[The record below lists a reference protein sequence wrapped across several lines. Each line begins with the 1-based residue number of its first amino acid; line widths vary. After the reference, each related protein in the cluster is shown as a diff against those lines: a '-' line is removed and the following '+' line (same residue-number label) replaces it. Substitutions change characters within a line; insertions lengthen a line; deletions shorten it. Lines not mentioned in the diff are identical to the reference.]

1 MSRGRLWVTFWI
13 LACFVALTACKPQR
27 SEPSQL
33 VASSATPRASAAPK
47 LEPLKI
53 AYSDWPGWVA
63 WDIAVEKGYFKAAG
77 VDVSLVWLE
86 YVPTMEAFSE
96 AKVDAV
102 CMTNGDALVSGSS
115 GAKSIGIVIND
126 YSNGN
131 DMIVAQPGIK
141 KLADLKGKK
150 VAVEVGFVDHLLL
163 MEGLKS
169 VGLTEGDVDIVNT
182 KTQDTPSVLKA
193 GSVSAIAAWQP
204 NSGHALD
211 QVPGSKPLFTSA
223 NVPGLIYDVLFV
235 SPKSLQARR
244 ADWKKV
250 VSVWFQVVAFV
261 QDPAHRAEAARIMS
275 RKAQMSPE
283 RYEKLMDGTQF
294 LDLAENQKRF
304 EKRPGYQTVYGSSEV
319 VDQFNVA
326 NRVYREPVKPD
337 PYFDPSLVAEVASSQ

>member
-1 MSRGRLWVTFWI
+1 MNRRGL
-13 LACFVALTACKPQR
+13 LGSVALLLLLAGFPACKERKNDLQAPATTAA
-27 SEPSQL
+27 
-33 VASSATPRASAAPK
+33 ASASAAPK
-47 LEPLKI
+47 LLPLKI

-96 AKVDAV
+96 GKVDAV

-115 GAKSIGIVIND
+115 GAKSVGIVIND

-141 KLADLKGKK
+141 QLAQLKGKK
-150 VAVEVGFVDHLLL
+150 VGVEVGFVDHLLL

-169 VGLTEGDVDIVNT
+169 VGLTESDIDIVNT

-211 QVPGSKPLFTSA
+211 QVPGATPLFTSA

-235 SPKSLQARR
+235 NPKSLQARR

-250 VSVWFQVVAFV
+250 VGVWFQVVAFV
-261 QDPAHRAEAARIMS
+261 KDPAHRAEAARIMS
-275 RKAQMSPE
+275 QKAQMTPE
-283 RYEKLMDGTQF
+283 RYEKLMNGTQF

-304 EKRPGYQTVYGSSEV
+304 EKRPGYETVYGSSEL

-326 NRVYREPVKPD
+326 NRVYREAVKPD
-337 PYFDPSLVAEVASSQ
+337 PYFDPSLVSEVASGK

>member
-1 MSRGRLWVTFWI
+1 MRRRSLLTLTLVGA
-13 LACFVALTACKPQR
+13 LALLTHCKGQKT
-27 SEPSQL
+27 EPKAQ
-33 VASSATPRASAAPK
+33 ASATAPSPSARAKA
-47 LEPLKI
+47 EPLKI

-96 AKVDAV
+96 GKVDAV
-102 CMTNGDALVSGSS
+102 CMTNGDALVSGSN
-115 GAKSIGIVIND
+115 GAKSVGIVIND

-150 VAVEVGFVDHLLL
+150 IAVEVGFVDHLLL
-163 MEGLKS
+163 MEALKS
-169 VGLTEGDVDIVNT
+169 VDLAESDVDIVNT
-182 KTQDTPSVLKA
+182 KTQDTPSALKS

-211 QVPGSKPLFTSA
+211 QVPGAGALFTSA

-235 SPKSLQARR
+235 SPKSLAARR

-250 VSVWFQVVAFV
+250 VGVWFQVVAFV
-261 QDPAHRAEAARIMS
+261 QNPAHRAEAAQIMS
-275 RKAQMSPE
+275 KKAQMTPE
-283 RYEKLMDGTQF
+283 RYEKLINGTQF
-294 LDLAENQKRF
+294 LDLAENRKRF
-304 EKRPGYQTVYGSSEV
+304 EKRPGLETVYGSSEI

-326 NRVYREPVKPD
+326 NRVYREAVKPD
-337 PYFDPSLVAEVASSQ
+337 PYFDPSLVTEVASEK

>member
-1 MSRGRLWVTFWI
+1 VRARWLLLG
-13 LACFVALTACKPQR
+13 ALCLLGPACKDHR
-27 SEPSQL
+27 SDAKAQTPSAL
-33 VASSATPRASAAPK
+33 PSAGPAPK
-47 LEPLKI
+47 LGPLRI

-63 WDIAVEKGYFKAAG
+63 WDIAAEKGFFKAAG

-86 YVPTMEAFSE
+86 YVPSMEAYSE
-96 AKVDAV
+96 SRVDAV

-141 KLADLKGKK
+141 QLAELKGKK
-150 VAVEVGFVDHLLL
+150 VGVEVGFVDHLLL

-169 VGLTEGDVDIVNT
+169 VGLVESDVDIVNT
-182 KTQDTPSVLKA
+182 KTQDTAGLLKA
-193 GSVSAIAAWQP
+193 GTVSAIAAWQP

-211 QVPGSKPLFTSA
+211 QVPGATPLFTSA

-235 SPKSLQARR
+235 SPSSLQTRR

-250 VSVWFQVVAFV
+250 VTVWFQVVAFV
-261 QDPAHRAEAARIMS
+261 NDPAHRAEAARIMS
-275 RKAQMSPE
+275 QKAQMTPE
-283 RYEKLMDGTQF
+283 RYEKLMKGTQF
-294 LDLAENQKRF
+294 LDLAENTKRF
-304 EKRPGYQTVYGSSEV
+304 EKRPGFETVYGSSEI

-326 NRVYREPVKPD
+326 NRVYREAVKPD
-337 PYFDPSLVAEVASSQ
+337 PYFDPSLVAEVRSAK

>member
-1 MSRGRLWVTFWI
+1 MSRRDLLLGLL
-13 LACFVALTACKPQR
+13 LACCAAQSGCKK
-27 SEPSQL
+27 SQ
-33 VASSATPRASAAPK
+33 SQATTQAAPGAESGEK
-47 LEPLKI
+47 ATAPSAPLKL

-86 YVPTMEAFSE
+86 YVPSMEAFSE
-96 AKVDAV
+96 GKVDAV

-115 GAKSIGIVIND
+115 GARSVGIVIND

-131 DMIVAQPGIK
+131 DMIVAQPSIK
-141 KLADLKGKK
+141 KLTDLKGKK
-150 VAVEVGFVDHLLL
+150 VGVEVGFVDHLLL

-169 VGLTEGDVDIVNT
+169 VHLSESDIDIVNT
-182 KTQDTPSVLKA
+182 RTQDTPAALKA

-211 QVPGSKPLFTSA
+211 QVPGAAPLFTSA

-235 SPKSLQARR
+235 NPKSLAARR
-244 ADWKKV
+244 DDWKKV
-250 VSVWFQVVAFV
+250 VRVWFQVVAFV
-261 QDPAHRAEAARIMS
+261 SDPAHRAEAARIMS
-275 RKAQMSPE
+275 QKAQMTPE
-283 RYEKLMDGTQF
+283 RYEKLMNGTQF

-304 EKRPGYQTVYGSSEV
+304 ARRPGLDTVYGSSEI

-326 NRVYREPVKPD
+326 NRVYREAVKPD
-337 PYFDPSLVAEVASSQ
+337 PYFDPSLVAEVASDK

>member
-1 MSRGRLWVTFWI
+1 MIRRRLLETF
-13 LACFVALTACKPQR
+13 A
-27 SEPSQL
+27 
-33 VASSATPRASAAPK
+33 VASFLVLLGCKGQKTEPQAQASAPAASPSAAAK
-47 LEPLKI
+47 AEPLKL

-63 WDIAVEKGYFKAAG
+63 WDIAVEKGFFKAAG
-77 VDVSLVWLE
+77 VEVSLVWLE

-96 AKVDAV
+96 GKVDAV

-115 GAKSIGIVIND
+115 GAKSVGIVIND

-141 KLADLKGKK
+141 KLAELKGKK

-169 VGLTEGDVDIVNT
+169 VGLAESDVDIVNT
-182 KTQDTPSVLKA
+182 KTQDTPAALKA
-193 GSVSAIAAWQP
+193 GGVSAIAAWQP

-211 QVPGSKPLFTSA
+211 QVPGASPLFTSA

-235 SPKSLQARR
+235 NPKSLQTRR

-250 VSVWFQVVAFV
+250 VKVWFQVVAFV

-275 RKAQMSPE
+275 QKAQMTPE
-283 RYEKLMDGTQF
+283 RYEKLMNGTQF
-294 LDLAENQKRF
+294 LDLAENRKRF
-304 EKRPGYQTVYGSSEV
+304 EKRPGFETVYGSTEI

-326 NRVYREPVKPD
+326 NRVYREAVKPD
-337 PYFDPSLVAEVASSQ
+337 PYFDPSLVAEVASEK